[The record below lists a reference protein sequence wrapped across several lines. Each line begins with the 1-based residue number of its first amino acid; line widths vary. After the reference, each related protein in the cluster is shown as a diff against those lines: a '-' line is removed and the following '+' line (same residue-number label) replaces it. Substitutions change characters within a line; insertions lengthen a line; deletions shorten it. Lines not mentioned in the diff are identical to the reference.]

1 MNYRHGFIS
10 SLILLLAGGFLS
22 VGDLWG
28 ASPALTVT
36 VDFQP
41 PGRAFSR
48 DLLGVNIDTEDALEP
63 KYDIGRYAD
72 SLAAVAPAV
81 VRFPG
86 GLVANSYH
94 WADALG
100 PVAARKAQWDWNH
113 TRLFPPKFGTGEYL
127 ILLRQLRAAGM
138 LTVNVCDGTPEE
150 AVAWVAFCRG
160 RLGDPRVI
168 GRDSNGRDWQTIGY
182 WAQRRAELTGI
193 REPVN
198 VLYVELGNEAIG
210 GPKYN
215 GKEFSRA
222 EDYCKVAKVFAQQI
236 RAIDPTILIGW
247 LCQDKTLTAAEKHLL
262 DFTIYHSYTGWPCY
276 GDRIMMW
283 QGGTLTAEF
292 NCPTPGN
299 YEIELKLAGNGITPP
314 VIAAGKQPRATVG
327 VDDVVLKTLTTGPTY
342 QPVTVKSRLTAG
354 KHRLQ
359 VTFTNDYTAQGE
371 DTNLDVAKGF
381 TVTTGGQGNTY
392 VFPERNTE
400 TEIRKDLAGVR
411 QALIAYA
418 DDLAKFSPHAF
429 VAVTEYNRQ
438 ENANFDLNSALY
450 VAELLMACVDIPQVR
465 TAEVWDAC
473 SWNFGIKST
482 TANVKRPTYYVL
494 EMMKD
499 LQDRVFPAT
508 VLPADPDV
516 QVLVTKDS
524 LNNAVAVLVINFSPA
539 AKTIRFN
546 LPGGGRLIPR
556 EMKYITGARLADSN
570 EQAEQVKPQTR
581 TLPGAAGDL
590 LLPGYSVS
598 RLCGE
603 LRN

>member
-1 MNYRHGFIS
+1 MHHHHRRRS
-10 SLILLLAGGFLS
+10 SSFLLWAGILLS

-36 VDFQP
+36 VDFQQ

-63 KYDIGRYAD
+63 RYHIGRYAD
-72 SLAAVAPAV
+72 SLMAVAPAV

-127 ILLRQLRAAGM
+127 ILLRQLKAAGM

-168 GRDSNGRDWQTIGY
+168 GRDRKGRDWQTVGH

-193 REPVN
+193 REPVD
-198 VLYVELGNEAIG
+198 VRYVELGNEAIG
-210 GPKYN
+210 GPKFT

-222 EDYCKVAKVFAQQI
+222 EDYCKVAKVFAQTI

-247 LCQDKTLTAAEKHLL
+247 LCQDKTLTTAEKHLL
-262 DFTIYHSYTGWPCY
+262 DFTIYHSYTGWPRY

-292 NCPTPGN
+292 NCPTPGE
-299 YEIELKLAGNGITPP
+299 YEIELKLAGHGITPP

-327 VDDVVLKTLTTGPTY
+327 VDDVVLKTLTTGSTY

-359 VTFTNDYTAQGE
+359 VTFTNDYTEQGE
-371 DTNLDVAKGF
+371 DTNLDVVKGF
-381 TVTTGGQGNTY
+381 TVTLGGQSNKY
-392 VFPERNTE
+392 VFPDRNTE

-411 QALIAYA
+411 QSLRAYA

-429 VAVTEYNRQ
+429 VAVTEYNRM

-450 VAELLMACVDIPQVR
+450 VAELLTACVDIPQIR
-465 TAEVWDAC
+465 TAEIWDAC

-499 LQDRVFPAT
+499 LQGRVFPAT
-508 VLPADPDV
+508 VLPADPDL
-516 QVLVTKDS
+516 QLLVTKDS
-524 LNNAVAVLVINFSPA
+524 LGNAVAVLAINFSPV
-539 AKTIRFN
+539 AKPLQFK
-546 LPGGGRLIPR
+546 LPGGGNVIFR
-556 EMKYITGARLADSN
+556 EIKYITGARLADCN
-570 EQAEQVKPQTR
+570 EETEQVKLQTR

-590 LLPGYSVS
+590 MLPGYSVS
-598 RLCGE
+598 RLSGE
-603 LRN
+603 LRK